1 MEILHS
7 FLQRG
12 NHWNTKALALR
23 HMGWEC
29 PARLLD
35 HQGCRN
41 PHTNLSGMLEPEQV
55 VAVPAS
61 PKVQI
66 LWSFWASITSWVYSW
81 EQDEVVSLLSYGEIG
96 YLETV
101 RVSVCLF
108 DSRQPS
114 SIFFFLIYFLSTLHM
129 FWGWTGTWD
138 SASIPCSAVSESIRC
153 CSKPRVQT

>member
-114 SIFFFLIYFLSTLHM
+114 SIFFFFNLFSFHPSYVLGMDRHLRF
-129 FWGWTGTWD
+129 
-138 SASIPCSAVSESIRC
+138 SIHSLQC
-153 CSKPRVQT
+153 CLWIHQVLQ